1 MIPIPVL
8 DGGQALFLIIEK
20 IKGRPLSM
28 KSRSIAQQIG
38 FVFLILLIIFVTKN
52 DIWRINIF
60 GW

>member
-1 MIPIPVL
+1 
-8 DGGQALFLIIEK
+8 LFLIIEK

-28 KSRSIAQQIG
+28 KARSIAQQIG